1 MQELSSHRKKTTP
14 KNYQIWPKIYPQI
27 VFPLK
32 KVGFPPTG
40 LREML

>member
-14 KNYQIWPKIYPQI
+14 KTIKYDLKIYPQI

>member
-1 MQELSSHRKKTTP
+1 MQELSSHRKKTT
-14 KNYQIWPKIYPQI
+14 PKIYPQI